1 MLRKCP
7 HRTGADDGPVEE
19 QSLSD
24 AEITQSVVA
33 LVTAVDGLDERERAE
48 SAIDIAIANDDV
60 SELDE
65 QVERLDRG
73 DNAAQVAFV
82 QLGRPVAPW
91 PPAVARDALLTE
103 AKRDRRASWRER
115 VVQNEEI

>member
-7 HRTGADDGPVEE
+7 HKTGADDEPVEE

-48 SAIDIAIANDDV
+48 SALDIAIANDDV
-60 SELDE
+60 SEPDE

-73 DNAAQVAFV
+73 DNAAHVAFV
-82 QLGRPVAPW
+82 QLGRPVSPW
-91 PPAVARDALLTE
+91 PPAVVRDALPTE
-103 AKRDRRASWRER
+103 ATTITRSTADSGRRDAAL
-115 VVQNEEI
+115 

>member
-91 PPAVARDALLTE
+91 R
-103 AKRDRRASWRER
+103 S
-115 VVQNEEI
+115 EEHTSELKSLMSDSYDVLCLK